1 MKKLTVVKE
10 FTIIT
15 LATALLGLSFHVF
28 MIPSRVSI
36 GSVSG
41 LSMVISQMTG
51 GAVPISVIALAVNAV
66 SLEATGGVAFFVT
79 IAATIAACIGV
90 STACAPEKNR

>member
-1 MKKLTVVKE
+1 MNKQKRIAH
-10 FTIIT
+10 II
-15 LATALLGLSFHVF
+15 LWAVAL
-28 MIPSRVSI
+28 
-36 GSVSG
+36 
-41 LSMVISQMTG
+41 
-51 GAVPISVIALAVNAV
+51 IALAVNAV